1 MVKWLCRFALA
12 LVTMLTALSS
22 PSGAEPP
29 LGQSLLQAEAERH
42 VQVLT
47 VRGVINP
54 LTAGYL
60 NRALKRA
67 EQRGPRPWCCNWTPR
82 AGWRGPCGR

>member
-1 MVKWLCRFALA
+1 
-12 LVTMLTALSS
+12 MLTVLSS

-29 LGQSLLQAEAERH
+29 LRQSLLQAEAERH

-60 NRALKRA
+60 NRALKQA
-67 EQRGPRPWCCNWTPR
+67 EAEGAAAVILQLDTPGGLDTAMR
-82 AGWRGPCGR
+82 EMTQ